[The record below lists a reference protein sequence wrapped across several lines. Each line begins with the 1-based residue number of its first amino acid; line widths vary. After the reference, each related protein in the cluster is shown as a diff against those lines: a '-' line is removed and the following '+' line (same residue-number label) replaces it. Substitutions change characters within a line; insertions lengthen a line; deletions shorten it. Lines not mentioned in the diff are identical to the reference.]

1 MINEKQYKDRKSKTF
16 NESIT
21 VNDKI
26 MVHLKK
32 AGSNKSTNK
41 NKTDILIEIKGKI
54 ISFSICGEKFKNVIG
69 SKFDI
74 KTFKEQ
80 LLLLYSQKDC
90 KDSNLTNPNKESYIQ
105 FFSSIDD
112 DFYDNNN
119 KKGNNIYSC
128 YNKSNTFNSNFKMH
142 NNIKTRSYKQID
154 IKFLN
159 DINDN
164 TNIENRILN
173 NNELNNINNI
183 TKQYTHQ
190 ICNICDLLKPSN
202 KFIELENCKHTFCFN
217 CGKNYYENLIEM
229 GDLNLKC
236 PFYKCSEEIANKE
249 FLRNIISSQHYQRL
263 IYGKCLDNNNQIILK
278 GKKTMSS
285 INKGSIKISTLNST
299 LGKGITK
306 VELNSILHKYSKKN
320 VIHVTNN
327 EEEYIIYTM
336 YRDTVCPCCTLPC
349 LFGKTLSNH
358 LKCLN
363 CLKRICKFCFKK
375 VDTDHFNIYNQKCC
389 KNYRFFLYKNKQNFK
404 FNKKLFIKCE
414 NFGFIII
421 SFILKLIVMYVFL
434 FKIIDYIIPI
444 DKKEYDY
451 KNIQNKKTLLNFK
464 SLTIKTTLFRRKE
477 KGYYHSIK
485 KKIKYYFNILFK
497 IIFMWV
503 PLLIYIISIP
513 YLPFFHIIIEYF
525 ISDDI

>member
-32 AGSNKSTNK
+32 PGSNKSTNK

-263 IYGKCLDNNNQIILK
+263 IYGKCLDNNQIILK

-336 YRDTVCPCCTLPC
+336 FRDTVCPCCTLPC

-363 CLKRICKFCFKK
+363 CLKRICKFCFRK

-485 KKIKYYFNILFK
+485 KKIKYCFNILFK